1 MRSGPPD
8 TRRFGQRDQGSD
20 QAMATT
26 RCALQLVITEL
37 FVATAKRFVDAPARD
52 RHTRRRP
59 VNLVLLLETGV
70 LIGVVAAT
78 FDQVWVVVAALVMM
92 LAVNAFAILWA
103 VRLIRRRRR
112 LSPHPD

>member
-1 MRSGPPD
+1 M
-8 TRRFGQRDQGSD
+8 
-20 QAMATT
+20 
-26 RCALQLVITEL
+26 
-37 FVATAKRFVDAPARD
+37 
-52 RHTRRRP
+52 
-59 VNLVLLLETGV
+59 LETGV